1 MFCARNFTVILITTL
16 QDGSFHK
23 LREEGSKT
31 LNKLPKD
38 TQLVYYT
45 AGIPMSSMFIQNSC
59 LLQCIRVKIERRKVR
74 CSILIVYVKAQ
85 IALGNIKEARTTLFE
100 AMAVGKEAKNSNPLK
115 QKSSVVLRAGM
126 RRRL

>member
-1 MFCARNFTVILITTL
+1 MFCARNFTVILIVTL

-45 AGIPMSSMFIQNSC
+45 AGIPMSSLFIQKSC
-59 LLQCIRVKIERRKVR
+59 ILQCIKIKIERRNVH
-74 CSILIVYVKAQ
+74 CSNFIVYVKAK
-85 IALGNIKEARTTLFE
+85 IALGNIKEARTILFE
-100 AMAVGKEAKNSNPLK
+100 AIAVGKRGQELK
-115 QKSSVVLRAGM
+115 STETKKTVWFSGLG
-126 RRRL
+126 

>member
-1 MFCARNFTVILITTL
+1 MFCARNFTVILITL

-59 LLQCIRVKIERRKVR
+59 LLRCIKIKIERRKVH
-74 CSILIVYVKAQ
+74 CSIFIVYVKARM
-85 IALGNIKEARTTLFE
+85 ALGNIKEARAILFE
-100 AMAVGKEAKNSNPLK
+100 AIAVG
-115 QKSSVVLRAGM
+115 
-126 RRRL
+126 